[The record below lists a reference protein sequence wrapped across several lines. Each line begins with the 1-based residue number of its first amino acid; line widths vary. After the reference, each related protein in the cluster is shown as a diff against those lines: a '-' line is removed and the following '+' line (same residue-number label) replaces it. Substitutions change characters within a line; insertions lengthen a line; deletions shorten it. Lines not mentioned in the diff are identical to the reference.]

1 MELYVGLDV
10 SLDLTAV
17 CVLDGAGKV
26 IWRGRCSSTPDAIAG
41 VVREHAPTAVRI
53 GLEAG
58 QLSTWLVHG
67 LRQLGLPAICLDAR
81 HAKAALSLQ
90 INKTDDNDALGLAH
104 IVRTG
109 WYREVAAGQSHM
121 EFAVVEGWRRLLG
134 EWRYQLRLRVPERR
148 GTRVGAF
155 LCSE

>member
-10 SLDLTAV
+10 SLDMTAV

-90 INKTDDNDALGLAH
+90 LNKTTTRWGS
-104 IVRTG
+104 RTSCG
-109 WYREVAAGQSHM
+109 PGGIERS
-121 EFAVVEGWRRLLG
+121 RS
-134 EWRYQLRLRVPERR
+134 RVWTARP
-148 GTRVGAF
+148 
-155 LCSE
+155 SESC